1 MIEQLNGLHE
11 TVNYKENTN
20 IRLYDNI
27 KSEDYP
33 AHWHTPIEIIMPIT
47 NGYTIILG
55 NTVTKLNPSDIIFIV
70 PGVVHALK
78 APSQGRRL
86 ILQIEPSVLRQ
97 LKDMES
103 IINMISPAITIT
115 SKTSP
120 TLHKVLHSNILSIA
134 NEYNNASP
142 FYETAIY
149 SIFMDMLV
157 YIGRNTSELVE
168 HFHTKN
174 QISKEHMDKFMSI
187 CTYISAHCTED
198 LNLDEIAQIAGF
210 SKYHFTRLFKQYTN
224 TTFYKYLTQKRI
236 EHAEQLLIDPDLS
249 ITEVALNSGFS
260 NQSAFI
266 RMFKMMKSCT
276 PTEYRNMYD
285 HS

>member
-1 MIEQLNGLHE
+1 MIEQLNGIHE
-11 TVNYKENTN
+11 IVNYKENTN
-20 IRLYDNI
+20 IRLYDNV
-27 KSEDYP
+27 KNENYP
-33 AHWHTPIEIIMPIT
+33 AHWHTPIEVIMPIT

-55 NTVTKLNPSDIIFIV
+55 DTITELAPSDILFIG
-70 PGVVHALK
+70 PGVVHALN
-78 APSQGRRL
+78 APPTGRRL
-86 ILQIEPSVLRQ
+86 ILQIETSLLRQ
-97 LKDMES
+97 LKDIDAILS
-103 IINMISPAITIT
+103 LISPAITIT
-115 SKTSP
+115 PKSSP
-120 TLHKVLHSNILSIA
+120 TLHKVLFSNMMTIA
-134 NEYNNASP
+134 KEYNASYP

-174 QISKEHMDKFMSI
+174 QIPKEHMDKFMSI